1 MANELSVLAW
11 SVVLGLV
18 HVFAAAAAVTHVR
31 GLAWNVSA
39 RDGASAPLTGIPA
52 RLARAQANFFE
63 TFPLFAAL
71 VLAVVVGG
79 HADAQTLFGAQLYL
93 GARVVYLPLYAAG
106 IPYLRSLAFGVA
118 LVGLVMLL
126 RALL

>member
-1 MANELSVLAW
+1 MTSELSVLAW

-18 HVFAAAAAVTHVR
+18 HIGVAAAAVTHQR

-39 RDGASAPLTGIPA
+39 RDGAAAPLDGVAA
-52 RLARAQANFFE
+52 RLTRAQANFFE

-71 VLAVVVGG
+71 VLGVVVAGK
-79 HADAQTLFGAQLYL
+79 ADAQTLLGAQVYL
-93 GARVVYLPLYAAG
+93 CARIVYLPLYAFG
-106 IPYLRSLAFGVA
+106 IPYVRTLAFGAAVWGM
-118 LVGLVMLL
+118 LVLL

>member
-1 MANELSVLAW
+1 MTSELSVLAW

-18 HVFAAAAAVTHVR
+18 HIGVAAAAVTHQR

-39 RDGASAPLTGIPA
+39 RDGTAAPLAGVAA

-71 VLAVVVGG
+71 VLGVVVAGK
-79 HADAQTLFGAQLYL
+79 ADAQTLLGAQVYL
-93 GARVVYLPLYAAG
+93 WARVAYLPLYAFG
-106 IPYLRSLAFGVA
+106 IPYVRTIAFGVA
-118 LVGLVMLL
+118 VWGLPVLL

>member
-1 MANELSVLAW
+1 MANELSLLAW

-18 HVFAAAAAVTHVR
+18 HIFTAAAAVTHQR

-39 RDGASAPLTGIPA
+39 RDGTAAPLTGVAA
-52 RLARAQANFFE
+52 RLVRAQANFFE
-63 TFPLFAAL
+63 TFPLFAVL

-79 HADAQTLFGAQLYL
+79 HADGQTLLGAQLYL

-118 LVGLVMLL
+118 IVGLVMLL